1 MNCNTIFK
9 RSNCIKKRKIRNTFL
24 FEGARLNDESLR
36 LLVQAARTPEIKKSI
51 ALQRSAIFK
60 QKLAHKYIMKGLS

>member
-1 MNCNTIFK
+1 M
-9 RSNCIKKRKIRNTFL
+9 KRKIRNTFL

-36 LLVQAARTPEIKKSI
+36 LLVQAARTPDPRKSI
-51 ALQRSAIFK
+51 ALRCSAIFK

>member
-1 MNCNTIFK
+1 M
-9 RSNCIKKRKIRNTFL
+9 KRKIRNTFL

-36 LLVQAARTPEIKKSI
+36 LLVQASRTSEIKKSI
-51 ALQRSAIFK
+51 VLQRSAIFK